1 MTNPRNNIIIILS
14 LLSVIVLMVYNP
26 NSMGEIR
33 WWSKNEAQRRK
44 LVYRRG
50 LMEKEGVGFL
60 WEELDLVLFFGE
72 NEED

>member
-14 LLSVIVLMVYNP
+14 LVSVIVLMVYNP

-33 WWSKNEAQRRK
+33 QWSKNEVRRRR

-50 LMEKEGVGFL
+50 LMEKDGVGFL
-60 WEELDLVLFFGE
+60 WK
-72 NEED
+72 N

>member
-1 MTNPRNNIIIILS
+1 MINPRNNIIIIL
-14 LLSVIVLMVYNP
+14 LLVSVIVLMVYNP

-33 WWSKNEAQRRK
+33 RWSKNEVRRRR

-60 WEELDLVLFFGE
+60 WK
-72 NEED
+72 N